1 MMKSSL
7 VSFLSRLSKRERLI
21 FYMAVFFAGVVLLDQ
36 FILFPILS
44 RMNQL
49 GQEIKNQENQIT
61 KSFKILSHE
70 KQIVQEKNKY
80 ASALIDPQS
89 EEEDTTTFLRDI
101 EDLAKKS
108 SVYLVDIKPSGKND
122 TAAPKQYLIEL
133 NFEGQMEQVF
143 NFFYDITHS
152 DQLVKIERYQIRLKM
167 EGSSIV
173 TCSMFISKLIV
184 SDL

>member
-1 MMKSSL
+1 M
-7 VSFLSRLSKRERLI
+7 
-21 FYMAVFFAGVVLLDQ
+21 
-36 FILFPILS
+36 
-44 RMNQL
+44 
-49 GQEIKNQENQIT
+49 
-61 KSFKILSHE
+61 SHE
-70 KQIVQEKNKY
+70 KQIVEEKNKH
-80 ASALIDPQS
+80 ASALMDPQS

-122 TAAPKQYLIEL
+122 TVAPKQYLIEL